1 VDAQQPKSPKDSSPV
16 DIAAALR
23 QVDDDKDL
31 LVELV
36 HAFREDTPVRAR
48 ALGEALA
55 AGDGTAVAR
64 QAHALRGS
72 LSILGAHRA
81 AELGQALETAGHAG
95 DMAQVGTLSAAFV
108 EEVDK
113 VLRVLSDPGWQA
125 GL

>member
-1 VDAQQPKSPKDSSPV
+1 VTDSSSI

-23 QVDDDKDL
+23 NVDDDKDL

-36 HAFREDTPVRAR
+36 DAFREDTPVRVR
-48 ALGEALA
+48 ALGEALG

-72 LSILGAHRA
+72 LSILGAQRA
-81 AELGQALETAGHAG
+81 AELAQALETASLAG
-95 DMAQVGTLSAAFV
+95 DLAQMATLSAGFV
-108 EEVDK
+108 EETEK
-113 VLRVLSDPGWQA
+113 ILRVLSDPGWQA

>member
-1 VDAQQPKSPKDSSPV
+1 VTDSSSI

-23 QVDDDKDL
+23 NVDDDKDL

-36 HAFREDTPVRAR
+36 HAFCQDTPVRVQ

-72 LSILGAHRA
+72 LSILGAQRA

-95 DMAQVGTLSAAFV
+95 DLAQVRTLSAGFV
-108 EEVDK
+108 EETEK
-113 VLRVLSDPGWQA
+113 ILRVLSDPAWPA